1 MQRNTIREKC
11 LYSTLGASLSL
22 CLAPDDHFTTVN
34 LRASN
39 IEQLQGFASV
49 CRHSRA
55 RNSNHC
61 QHKPSAT
68 YKAISTTVLSSLYKP
83 IISFPLVPKQA
94 YVSWKTKKKQ
104 ITSNLNPV
112 LFSGDSFIAHKDK
125 RGATGRNFIMC
136 LSISEHKR
144 SSKAEWN
151 EKPWAY
157 VFKSQLSQARL
168 SLYNAEDV
176 TGTGISFDRE
186 H

>member
-1 MQRNTIREKC
+1 M
-11 LYSTLGASLSL
+11 ASLNSWCFSL
-22 CLAPDDHFTTVN
+22 SPNDHCTSVY
-34 LRASN
+34 LQASN

-49 CRHSRA
+49 CRRSTA

-61 QHKPSAT
+61 QHKPSSA

-83 IISFPLVPKQA
+83 IIRFPLVPKQA
-94 YVSWKTKKKQ
+94 YVSWKNKKKQ
-104 ITSNLNPV
+104 ITSNLNLV
-112 LFSGDSFIAHKDK
+112 LFSRDSFIAHKDK
-125 RGATGRNFIMC
+125 RGATGRDFIMC

-151 EKPWAY
+151 EEPWAY

-168 SLYNAEDV
+168 SLYNTEDI
-176 TGTGISFDRE
+176 TGTGISFDME